1 MNALV
6 ASFNKEKAL
15 VRSGVR
21 FFPWLWSPHKCSLN
35 SLVEDL
41 PVEVPGEDGAEAAHV
56 IEDGEAAGRV
66 GGVHVH
72 LVVQPRDGR
81 QEESRAGER
90 GYDAPDCSGIR
101 QDK

>member
-1 MNALV
+1 M
-6 ASFNKEKAL
+6 EKAL
-15 VRSGVR
+15 VWV
-21 FFPWLWSPHKCSLN
+21 FPWLWNLFKLSLN

-56 IEDGEAAGRV
+56 VEDGEAAGRV

-72 LVVQPRDGR
+72 LMVQARDGR

-90 GYDAPDCSGIR
+90 GYDAPEYSGIR

>member
-1 MNALV
+1 M
-6 ASFNKEKAL
+6 
-15 VRSGVR
+15 
-21 FFPWLWSPHKCSLN
+21 N

-56 IEDGEAAGRV
+56 VEDGEAAGRV

-72 LVVQPRDGR
+72 LMVQARDGR
-81 QEESRAGER
+81 QEESRAGEH

>member
-1 MNALV
+1 MKALV
-6 ASFNKEKAL
+6 AAFNKEKAL
-15 VRSGVR
+15 EGVSLR
-21 FFPWLWSPHKCSLN
+21 KGSLN

-56 IEDGEAAGRV
+56 VEDGEAAGRV
-66 GGVHVH
+66 GSVHVH